1 MRANPMKSE
10 RLAAFE
16 NVRGQIGC
24 CGIWCGSCAVGNG
37 SLRTLTAKYE
47 AVIQSHGLEHW
58 APDDIDY
65 KEFVRSL
72 EAVRRVASCGGC
84 RKGGGRD
91 DCKLRSCCGSKGLK
105 DCLECGERSACEH
118 HDLLEHM
125 RSGARAAGLFVKES
139 IGPNEPILREW
150 ETKVRSSWPSFVL
163 FDGED

>member
-1 MRANPMKSE
+1 MKSE

-47 AVIQSHGLEHW
+47 DVIQSHGLEHW
-58 APDDIDY
+58 APDDLSY
-65 KEFVRSL
+65 QEFIRAL
-72 EAVRRVASCGGC
+72 GAVRRVASCAGC

-91 DCKLRSCCGSKGLK
+91 DCELRSCCGTKGVR
-105 DCLECGERSACEH
+105 DCIECPHRSNCEH
-118 HDLLEHM
+118 SELLEHM

-139 IGPNEPILREW
+139 IGSDELLLRDW
-150 ETKVRSSWPSFVL
+150 ETKVRSRWPSSIL
-163 FDGED
+163 FAEEE